1 MIQLRCICSIYSN
14 LVPLTSKEMIDFH
27 TLSYTSTVKSLFYYA
42 LEARKTQYSFQ
53 VQSFSILGHYREYL
67 SGSFLLIGSYIII
80 PEERIHIKR
89 EQKCCQYPSNLY
101 VYQQVSLLSC
111 ISGLV
116 QESTIHCMME
126 LFSFLDHIFLVE
138 ASMYLTLYY
147 IFYIPD

>member
-1 MIQLRCICSIYSN
+1 MIRSVIQSMIRSGLIQILSTPQCFPLLNPWMELMNLALNEFKLMIQLRCICSIYSN

-89 EQKCCQYPSNLY
+89 EQKCC
-101 VYQQVSLLSC
+101 
-111 ISGLV
+111 
-116 QESTIHCMME
+116 
-126 LFSFLDHIFLVE
+126 
-138 ASMYLTLYY
+138 
-147 IFYIPD
+147 